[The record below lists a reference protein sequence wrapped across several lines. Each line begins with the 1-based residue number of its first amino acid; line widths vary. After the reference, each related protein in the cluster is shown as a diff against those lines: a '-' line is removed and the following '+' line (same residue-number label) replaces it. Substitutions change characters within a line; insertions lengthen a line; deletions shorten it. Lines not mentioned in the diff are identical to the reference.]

1 MKKKPIELKMILLG
15 ESGVGK
21 TSIIKRYLNDF
32 FDKNESSTLSMSY
45 VGKTVEINNQKIILN
60 IWDTIGQEKY
70 RSISKLFLNETKIV
84 ILVYS
89 ITSKTSF
96 NELEYWYNLYKE
108 VLGEETILGIAGN
121 KVDLYLDQ
129 EISDD
134 EGKQYA
140 DKCGAIFALLSAK
153 ENKNTIYSLIDEL
166 VKAYINK
173 INKKNDDNKN
183 DNKEKDEQNNTIKLD
198 EKKHDNDGNGT
209 SSGEGCCGG
218 KKKNKKKTTKDD
230 KGFIN
235 SIVLGDLAVGKT
247 SLINRFEGKEFNS
260 DEEHTEKTN
269 EIIINYN
276 NTKLKLYDTND
287 EQKKSKE
294 IFELINKSRI
304 IFLVY
309 DIKDKETL
317 NNVSLWIED
326 IKKYKQL
333 NEIKE
338 SYLLY
343 IIANKKDDKEEE
355 GITNEND
362 KKKEYEEDGK
372 KLANDNKG
380 IFKITSAKDNIG
392 LDNIIGEAIENY
404 LKLP

>member
-153 ENKNTIYSLIDEL
+153 ENKNTIDSFIDEL
-166 VKAYINK
+166 VKAYLNK
-173 INKKNDDNKN
+173 INKNNDDNKN

>member
-153 ENKNTIYSLIDEL
+153 ENKNTIDSFIDEL
-166 VKAYINK
+166 VKAYLNK
-173 INKKNDDNKN
+173 INKNNDDNKN

-209 SSGEGCCGG
+209 SSSEGCCGG